1 MIRLTGN
8 RASLLRRIAIRLDSN
23 QSQNLECARVESKLT
38 KWVLLLL
45 RHAPFLLQ
53 PPAEAAVTD
62 IDLTAK
68 HERTTAHDGVDA
80 GLPAGT
86 YRFL

>member
-1 MIRLTGN
+1 MIRPTENRTG
-8 RASLLRRIAIRLDSN
+8 LLRRIAIRLDSN
-23 QSQNLECARVESKLT
+23 RVAAH
-38 KWVLLLL
+38 KWILLLL
-45 RHAPFLLQ
+45 WHAPFLLQ
-53 PPAEAAVTD
+53 PPAEAAVTN